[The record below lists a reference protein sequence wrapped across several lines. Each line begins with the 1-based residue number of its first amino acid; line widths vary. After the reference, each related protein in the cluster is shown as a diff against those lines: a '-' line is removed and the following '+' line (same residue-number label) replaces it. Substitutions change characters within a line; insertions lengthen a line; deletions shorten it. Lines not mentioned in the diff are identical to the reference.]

1 MNKLKLIFHYK
12 KYLSVRKINNFLLL
26 YLSYVVSRSKPVL
39 SKHSLPFFI
48 SIESSNYCN
57 LHCPQCPVGI
67 GKYIQNTDKQLF
79 DFKLY
84 KKIINE
90 LKPTLL
96 HVILYFQGEPLINKQ
111 LPDFVRYAHERK
123 IFTSTSTNGQL
134 INKNNAKLIVSS
146 GLDKLIVSIDGTTQT
161 VYESYRV
168 GGNLQKTIEGIR
180 LLVDEKKK
188 QKSFT
193 PIIEIQFIVLKTNEH
208 QMNDMRKLAKK
219 LHVNR
224 FRFKTAQLYNYEKGH
239 PLIPEN
245 LKYSRYKQQKDGIY
259 TVKTKQPNHCWRLW
273 NGAVVNASGEVLPC
287 CFDKGSEF
295 SFGNLNASLFSDIWH
310 NTKSN
315 KFRSDLL
322 QNRLQFEICKNCM
335 SQ

>member
-1 MNKLKLIFHYK
+1 MVLN
-12 KYLSVRKINNFLLL
+12 
-26 YLSYVVSRSKPVL
+26 LSYLVSKSKPVFL
-39 SKHSLPFFI
+39 KHSLPFFV
-48 SIESSNYCN
+48 SIETSNYCN

-67 GKYIQNTDKQLF
+67 GKYIQNADKQLF

-84 KKIINE
+84 KKIMDE

-161 VYESYRV
+161 VYERYRV
-168 GGNLQKTIEGIR
+168 GGNLQKAMEGIR

-224 FRFKTAQLYNYEKGH
+224 LRFKTAQLYNFEKGH
-239 PLIPEN
+239 PFLPKN
-245 LKYSRYKQQKDGIY
+245 SKYARYKQQKNGIY
-259 TVKTKQPNHCWRLW
+259 TVKAKQPNRCWRLW

-295 SFGNLNASLFSDIWH
+295 SFGNINSALFSDIWH

-322 QNRLQFEICKNCM
+322 HNRLQFEICKNCI

>member
-1 MNKLKLIFHYK
+1 MLN
-12 KYLSVRKINNFLLL
+12 
-26 YLSYVVSRSKPVL
+26 LSYLISKSKPVL
-39 SKHSLPFFI
+39 LKNRLPFFI
-48 SIESSNYCN
+48 SIETANYCN

-67 GKYIQNTDKQLF
+67 GKYIQNTDKHVF
-79 DFKLY
+79 DFELY

-90 LKPTLL
+90 LKPTLC

-146 GLDKLIVSIDGTTQT
+146 GLDKLIVSIDGTTQS

-168 GGNLQKTIEGIR
+168 GGNLQKAIEGIR
-180 LLVDEKKK
+180 LLVDVKKK
-188 QKSFT
+188 LKSFT
-193 PIIEIQFIVLKTNEH
+193 PLIEIQFIVLKTNEH
-208 QMNDMRKLAKK
+208 QMNEMRKLAKE
-219 LHVNR
+219 LRVNR
-224 FRFKTAQLYNYEKGH
+224 LRFKTAQLYDFENGH
-239 PLIPEN
+239 PLIPEK
-245 LKYSRYKQQKDGIY
+245 LKYSRYKQQKNGIY

-273 NGAVVNASGEVLPC
+273 NGAVINTSGEVLPC

-295 SFGNLNASLFSDIWH
+295 SFGNINTSLFSNIWH
-310 NTKSN
+310 DTKSN
-315 KFRSDLL
+315 NFRSELL
-322 QNRLQFEICKNCM
+322 QNRLQFEMCRNCN